1 MRYEVQI
8 RIRGEQYYEETRESA
23 LETSEHLG
31 TLERLPEGWR
41 LCYEE
46 RAADDAVGT
55 QTELLIAPEQIT
67 LTRRGG
73 LASKMV
79 FSPSKPHKSLYE
91 TPYGALTMEVSTDT
105 VGAKLTE
112 RGGVIGIGYA
122 LAVDGRALSKN
133 KLRIQVKTIE

>member
-23 LETSEHLG
+23 LETSEHQG
-31 TLERLPEGWR
+31 TLERVLEGWR

-46 RAADDAVGT
+46 AADDAVGT

-79 FSPSKPHKSLYE
+79 FSPSKLHKSLYE